1 MESTSLGKDLTK
13 MTQVLFFPLKTIL
26 ILAFTWLVVPI
37 NQMLNNSVTEQAP
50 PMLLFWIFSILL
62 FSHEV
67 MTTIGCLSS
76 SFFREKFLEA
86 FTNSE
91 SKFDIKKLLSA
102 WFTLICIR
110 IFGYGKLTEEYFPGY
125 GFDDKTYFY
134 CVMIIF
140 AVVGGPVLEKAAPMF
155 IQKIFKE
162 K

>member
-13 MTQVLFFPLKTIL
+13 MTQVLFFPLKTIM
-26 ILAFTWLVVPI
+26 ILAFTWLVVPL
-37 NQMLNNSVTEQAP
+37 NQMLNNTIQDQAP
-50 PMLLFWIFSILL
+50 PMLLFWVFSTLL

-67 MTTIGCLSS
+67 MTTLGCFASGL
-76 SFFREKFLEA
+76 FREKFLEA
-86 FTNSE
+86 FTNTDNR
-91 SKFDIKKLLSA
+91 FDVKKMISA
-102 WFTLICIR
+102 WFTLMCIR
-110 IFGYGKLTEEYFPGY
+110 IFCFGKLNEEYFPGH

-140 AVVGGPVLEKAAPMF
+140 AVVGGPVLEKTAPLF